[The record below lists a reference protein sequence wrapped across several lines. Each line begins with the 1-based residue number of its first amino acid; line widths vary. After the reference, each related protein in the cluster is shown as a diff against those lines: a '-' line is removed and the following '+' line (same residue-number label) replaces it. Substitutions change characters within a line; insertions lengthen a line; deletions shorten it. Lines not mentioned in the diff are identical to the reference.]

1 MKKYLFITL
10 CALAIVGCT
19 PQRITNV
26 TEVTEVVNASTTA
39 SYIYQVDAWTYTD
52 FVDGSGPPYA
62 NNFFYARANFPE
74 LTADLYKKAN
84 IQVYRVHDEYQH
96 ILPEVQHREEQL
108 SDGTWNF
115 YTQTVDAVFGPGWIE
130 FDVTHSDFQYEQDV
144 TYVPEVMKFRVVL
157 TW

>member
-10 CALAIVGCT
+10 CALTIVGCT

-39 SYIYQVDAWTYTD
+39 SYTYQVDAWNYTN
-52 FVDGSGPPYA
+52 FVSQGSPYA
-62 NNFFYARANFPE
+62 NNYFYARADFPE
-74 LTADLYKKAN
+74 LTADLYQRAN
-84 IQVYRVHDEYQH
+84 IQVYRVHDNYQH
-96 ILPEVQHREEQL
+96 ILPEVQHKEEQL
-108 SDGTWNF
+108 TDGTWNL

-130 FDVTHSDFQYEQDV
+130 FAVTHSDFQYEQDV
-144 TYVPEVMKFRVVL
+144 TYSPEVMRFRVVL